1 MDHCLSSERRALVNE
16 KLREDDVD
24 IDEMAAD
31 FLEKR
36 KGVCRREPAS
46 RCLSKETAL
55 EREAV
60 AAMMGLIAASAIIVL
75 PFFFFAP
82 VICAYGDG

>member
-16 KLREDDVD
+16 KLRADDVG
-24 IDEMAAD
+24 IDEPAAD

-36 KGVCRREPAS
+36 RGACSREPAS

-60 AAMMGLIAASAIIVL
+60 AATMGLIAANGTFSLYLV
-75 PFFFFAP
+75 FA
-82 VICAYGDG
+82 YMTKHEMNE

>member
-16 KLREDDVD
+16 KLRAGDVN
-24 IDEMAAD
+24 IDEPAAD

-36 KGVCRREPAS
+36 KGACRREPAR

-60 AAMMGLIAASAIIVL
+60 AATMGLIAANGVCFL
-75 PFFFFAP
+75 HLLFAH
-82 VICAYGDG
+82 VMTNEINE